1 MENNFGLILL
11 TQVSSNKDKF
21 LGLLRRNGVLVNT
34 NISNED
40 LTNMILKAMQKS
52 ESFKKETILLM
63 GVLMGSSDSS
73 FLNAPGPF
81 DNVWR
86 PTTDTIFGTGG
97 GSTTTTTDKPKKD
110 FADTTVGGIFDK
122 LMTGFNAYTNLK
134 LAEAEKVKAGSAE
147 TISNNDLESQKL
159 GNKGGKGKDDEDKG
173 NVGLYIGLGVGGLA
187 LVGLLVY
194 VISKKK

>member
-63 GVLMGSSDSS
+63 GVLMGNSDSS
-73 FLNAPGPF
+73 FLNTPGPF

-134 LAEAEKVKAGSAE
+134 SAEAEKVKARSAE
-147 TISNNDLESQKL
+147 TISDNDLESQKL

-194 VISKKK
+194 VIAKKK